1 MATTTTAASTTA
13 AAAAPA
19 TTAAPETTAEPATTA
34 ATTTEAP
41 ASTAP
46 AGVEGDIT
54 VFAAA
59 SLTESF
65 TEVGDAFTAANPDAT
80 ATFSFDASSALVQQ
94 ITEGAPA
101 DVFASADTANMTKLT
116 DAGLNGS
123 EPEIFATNLLT
134 IIVAPGNPLGI
145 TGVADLA
152 NPAIKTVIC
161 APEVPCGNYANQIF
175 TAAGVTVT
183 PVSLEQNVRGVV
195 TKVTAG
201 EADAGIVY
209 VTDVIAAGDAA
220 DMVEIPDD
228 INVVAEYPIATVAA
242 SQNQE
247 VGEAFIDF
255 LTGAGR
261 PGHPRRVRLRSA
273 MSVAAPDPP
282 VAVRHRRV
290 GQERLPVPALILAV
304 VAIAF
309 FALPFLGLLWK
320 APWGDVWSI
329 LTSDSALT
337 ALRLSL
343 WCSLWAT
350 FAALLFGVPLA
361 WLLARV
367 SFPGRGLVRAL
378 CTLSMVLP
386 PVVAGVA
393 LFYSLGRR
401 GLLGQ
406 YLDRWFGFT
415 LPFTTAGVVVAQT
428 FVAMPFLVI
437 TVEAA
442 FRQLDTRYEDAA
454 RTLGASRWYVFRRV
468 TLPAIRPGL
477 VAGAVLAWARALGEF
492 GATITF
498 AGNFPGRTQTMPLAI
513 YLTNEINPDEAI
525 VLSLVLIAVS
535 FGVLVALRDR
545 FLGGGRPPTA

>member
-1 MATTTTAASTTA
+1 
-13 AAAAPA
+13 
-19 TTAAPETTAEPATTA
+19 
-34 ATTTEAP
+34 
-41 ASTAP
+41 
-46 AGVEGDIT
+46 
-54 VFAAA
+54 
-59 SLTESF
+59 
-65 TEVGDAFTAANPDAT
+65 
-80 ATFSFDASSALVQQ
+80 
-94 ITEGAPA
+94 
-101 DVFASADTANMTKLT
+101 
-116 DAGLNGS
+116 
-123 EPEIFATNLLT
+123 
-134 IIVAPGNPLGI
+134 
-145 TGVADLA
+145 
-152 NPAIKTVIC
+152 
-161 APEVPCGNYANQIF
+161 
-175 TAAGVTVT
+175 
-183 PVSLEQNVRGVV
+183 
-195 TKVTAG
+195 
-201 EADAGIVY
+201 
-209 VTDVIAAGDAA
+209 
-220 DMVEIPDD
+220 
-228 INVVAEYPIATVAA
+228 
-242 SQNQE
+242 
-247 VGEAFIDF
+247 
-255 LTGAGR
+255 
-261 PGHPRRVRLRSA
+261 
-273 MSVAAPDPP
+273 MSVAASDPP

-290 GQERLPVPALILAV
+290 GQERLPVPALVLAGI
-304 VAIAF
+304 AIAF

-320 APWGDVWSI
+320 APWGDAWSI

-350 FAALLFGVPLA
+350 LAALLFGVPLA

-415 LPFTTAGVVVAQT
+415 LPFTTVGVIVAQT

-454 RTLGASRWYVFRRV
+454 RTLGGSRWYVFRRI

-477 VAGAVLAWARALGEF
+477 IAGAVLAWARALGEF

-513 YLTNEINPDEAI
+513 YLTNEIDPDEAI

-535 FGVLVALRDR
+535 FGVLVALRER
-545 FLGGGRPPTA
+545 FLGGGRPPAA

>member
-1 MATTTTAASTTA
+1 MNE
-13 AAAAPA
+13 
-19 TTAAPETTAEPATTA
+19 AAPE
-34 ATTTEAP
+34 
-41 ASTAP
+41 S
-46 AGVEGDIT
+46 
-54 VFAAA
+54 
-59 SLTESF
+59 
-65 TEVGDAFTAANPDAT
+65 
-80 ATFSFDASSALVQQ
+80 
-94 ITEGAPA
+94 
-101 DVFASADTANMTKLT
+101 
-116 DAGLNGS
+116 
-123 EPEIFATNLLT
+123 
-134 IIVAPGNPLGI
+134 
-145 TGVADLA
+145 
-152 NPAIKTVIC
+152 
-161 APEVPCGNYANQIF
+161 
-175 TAAGVTVT
+175 
-183 PVSLEQNVRGVV
+183 
-195 TKVTAG
+195 
-201 EADAGIVY
+201 
-209 VTDVIAAGDAA
+209 
-220 DMVEIPDD
+220 
-228 INVVAEYPIATVAA
+228 
-242 SQNQE
+242 
-247 VGEAFIDF
+247 
-255 LTGAGR
+255 
-261 PGHPRRVRLRSA
+261 
-273 MSVAAPDPP
+273 P
-282 VAVRHRRV
+282 VAIRRRRV
-290 GQERLPVPALILAV
+290 GQERLPVPVLVLACI
-304 VAIAF
+304 AIAF
-309 FALPFLGLLWK
+309 FALPFIGLLWK
-320 APWGDVWSI
+320 VPWGDAWSI

-350 FAALLFGVPLA
+350 VAAVTFGVPLA

-367 SFPGRGLVRAL
+367 AFPGRGLVRAL

-415 LPFTTAGVVVAQT
+415 LPFTTTGVVVAQA

-442 FRQLDTRYEDAA
+442 FRQLDARYEDAA

-513 YLTNEINPDEAI
+513 YLTNEVDPDEAI

-545 FLGGGRPPTA
+545 DLGGRPPAA